1 MIAKRNMIAK
11 RRLLRELK
19 NFDDNDYKVEY
30 QTSHIILY
38 IKQFKFI
45 LKDYPFK
52 PPKVY
57 INEENIRNKLCKA
70 TKILQPRDCLC
81 CNSILCSNNW
91 NPTKNIYDI
100 ITEYNNI
107 YEQIK
112 NRFYLKILKFRNLRD
127 WNLED
132 VYEIILDF
140 L

>member
-1 MIAKRNMIAK
+1 MIAIPK
-11 RRLLRELK
+11 RLLRELQNLDVK
-19 NFDDNDYKVEY
+19 NYKFESN
-30 QTSHIILY
+30 TTHIILY

-45 LKDYPFK
+45 ILEDYPFK
-52 PPKVY
+52 PPRVY
-57 INEENIRNKLCKA
+57 INEENIRNKLCHA
-70 TKILQPRDCLC
+70 TKILELRECLC

-91 NPTKNIYDI
+91 SPTKQIGDI
-100 ITEYNNI
+100 ITEYNHI

-132 VYEIILDF
+132 VYNIILDF